1 MFASSIDQPK
11 RFMDALQTAIATSA
25 PASVMKLSDA
35 MPMIISVELS
45 AYSAQRIG
53 LNWRASQPS

>member
-11 RFMDALQTAIATSA
+11 RFIDALQTAIAMSA
-25 PASVMKLSDA
+25 PASVIKLNEA
-35 MPMIISVELS
+35 TPMIISVELS

-53 LNWRASQPS
+53 LNCRANQPS

>member
-11 RFMDALQTAIATSA
+11 RFIEALQTAIAMSA

-35 MPMIISVELS
+35 MPTIMSVELN

-53 LNWRASQPS
+53 LNSRASQLS